1 MKGIIIKLID
11 IVSVF
16 LIIASTLLM
25 LLSIFGA
32 KDIFPYKFYRVLTG
46 SMEPTIKTE
55 SLIITKEIKAEDLK
69 EGDIISFYSLDP
81 ALQGNVNTHRIVKIN
96 RDNGNL
102 SFTTKG
108 DNNNKEDAFLVKEEN
123 IVGKVIFNSYIAGK
137 VVEVLSY
144 PLVFL
149 SMIVIPL
156 LSLLISNLKEAIN
169 NFKEL
174 KDE

>member
-1 MKGIIIKLID
+1 MKKIIIKLID
-11 IVSVF
+11 TISIFV
-16 LIIASTLLM
+16 IIASTLLM

-96 RDNGNL
+96 HDNGSL

-123 IVGKVIFNSYIAGK
+123 VVGKVIFNSYIAGK
-137 VVEVLSY
+137 VVGVLSY

-149 SMIVIPL
+149 LIIIIPL
-156 LSLLISNLKEAIN
+156 FLLLISNLKETISN
-169 NFKEL
+169 LKEL
-174 KDE
+174 ENE

>member
-1 MKGIIIKLID
+1 MKKVIIKLID
-11 IVSVF
+11 TISIFV
-16 LIIASTLLM
+16 IIASTLLM

-32 KDIFPYKFYRVLTG
+32 KDILPYKFYRVLTG

-96 RDNGNL
+96 HDNGGL

-123 IVGKVIFNSYIAGK
+123 VVGKVIFNSYIAGK
-137 VVEVLSY
+137 VVGVLSY

-149 SMIVIPL
+149 LIIIIPL
-156 LSLLISNLKEAIN
+156 FLLLISNLKETISN
-169 NFKEL
+169 LKEL
-174 KDE
+174 ENE